1 MKHLCQVDIA
11 PTIAHI
17 LGISIPEAD
26 GRLIED
32 VEIWRCQNVILV
44 IIDSLGY
51 DLYRW
56 LEPELKNIPALSNHG
71 LVLRAKAVT
80 NHTSPAIASIL
91 SGLLPE
97 HHEIFDTESAKR
109 TPILSIP
116 EIASSAGMRSAVVM
130 EKGGAEIY
138 EGLIEFIGAVPRT
151 LSPPD
156 FDREI
161 CRLSLEALSSKPRL
175 LVSYFIG
182 IDKAAHND
190 LSSNGFKAAAMAIDY
205 YVGEIASA
213 AQPGT
218 MIVVVGDHPI
228 HAGQFKRTHDPYCV
242 ALIIGRKGPC
252 KFDEKMT

>member
-56 LEPELKNIPALSNHG
+56 LEPELKNIPLLSNHG

-91 SGLLPE
+91 
-97 HHEIFDTESAKR
+97 
-109 TPILSIP
+109 
-116 EIASSAGMRSAVVM
+116 
-130 EKGGAEIY
+130 
-138 EGLIEFIGAVPRT
+138 RT
-151 LSPPD
+151 LAHEVAHHQKPPYRSRFKGHIINRCHYPVFYRQVTRNINKLKKD
-156 FDREI
+156 KDLR
-161 CRLSLEALSSKPRL
+161 R
-175 LVSYFIG
+175 YFIS
-182 IDKAAHND
+182 K
-190 LSSNGFKAAAMAIDY
+190 
-205 YVGEIASA
+205 
-213 AQPGT
+213 
-218 MIVVVGDHPI
+218 
-228 HAGQFKRTHDPYCV
+228 
-242 ALIIGRKGPC
+242 
-252 KFDEKMT
+252 

>member
-1 MKHLCQVDIA
+1 MKQLSQVDVA
-11 PTIAHI
+11 PAIAHM
-17 LGISIPEAD
+17 LGIRLPETD
-26 GRLIED
+26 GKLIED
-32 VEIWRCQNVILV
+32 VKGWKCQNVILI

-51 DLYRW
+51 DLYRS
-56 LEPELKNIPALSNHG
+56 LEPDLKNIPALAKHG

-97 HHEIFDTESAKR
+97 HHGISDTESAKR
-109 TPILSIP
+109 SPILSIP
-116 EIASSAGMRSAVVM
+116 EIASSAGLRSAVVM

-138 EGLIEFIGAVPRT
+138 KGLIEFIGAVPRT
-151 LSPPD
+151 ISPPD

-161 CRLSLEALSSKPRL
+161 YRLSLEALSSNPRL

-182 IDKAAHND
+182 IDKAAHNG
-190 LSSNGFKAAAMAIDY
+190 LSSEGFEEAALAIDH
-205 YVGEIASA
+205 YVGEIVGA

-228 HAGQFKRTHDPYCV
+228 HAGKFKRTRDPYCV
-242 ALIIGRKGPC
+242 ALIIGRKVS
-252 KFDEKMT
+252 